1 MAWLWPMMTPGIPAK
16 VKPATSNGHVAE
28 TARQCSPV
36 WYQMLGIEVPWWG
49 SFASSGLPVVVL
61 DPATTQELEPMP
73 SPRPSSAG
81 TESSAD
87 WALSNTAEVTALSE
101 TGDAA
106 AVPGVGAGAAVG
118 APAVVRAGRS
128 GLAAGAD
135 PGFHSSEPRIGGCPM

>member
-16 VKPATSNGHVAE
+16 VKPATSNGHAAE

-87 WALSNTAEVTALSE
+87 WALAKTAEVTELSG
-101 TGDAA
+101 TGDGGEAG
-106 AVPGVGAGAAVG
+106 GVVDG
-118 APAVVRAGRS
+118 APTG
-128 GLAAGAD
+128 
-135 PGFHSSEPRIGGCPM
+135 EP